1 LQIVPKKLGQW
12 LNRAPLITGRS
23 LVHDFVAR
31 RENTMKINLK
41 LFPRFREVFQMTEG
55 EISLKAGANVRELLN
70 VLCDT
75 EERSRK
81 IFDSDNRALRPNVV
95 IRKNGRFIVH
105 LNWLDT
111 ALEEND
117 VIEIL
122 TFVSGG

>member
-1 LQIVPKKLGQW
+1 MPGTPDEQSCIDEG
-12 LNRAPLITGRS
+12 NSICHG
-23 LVHDFVAR
+23 FVAR
-31 RENTMKINLK
+31 RNNTMKINLK

-70 VLCDT
+70 VLCNT

>member
-1 LQIVPKKLGQW
+1 
-12 LNRAPLITGRS
+12 
-23 LVHDFVAR
+23 
-31 RENTMKINLK
+31 MKVNVK
-41 LFPRFREVFQMTEG
+41 FFPRFKEVFQMSEG
-55 EISLKAGANVRELLN
+55 KISLNTGANVRELLN